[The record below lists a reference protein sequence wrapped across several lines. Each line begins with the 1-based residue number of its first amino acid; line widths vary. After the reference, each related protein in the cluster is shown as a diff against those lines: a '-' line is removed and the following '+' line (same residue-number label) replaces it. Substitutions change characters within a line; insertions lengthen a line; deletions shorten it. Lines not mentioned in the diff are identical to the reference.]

1 MNSSL
6 RASWENIAGNWQRL
20 PRPIRVVLALSVGS
34 TIVAV
39 GVALLVLPGPGI
51 AVIILGLAIL
61 ATEFA
66 WARRLLHR
74 AKHHVN
80 RTTSRLTNKYRNQRE
95 EGTS

>member
-1 MNSSL
+1 MNNSL
-6 RASWENIAGNWQRL
+6 TSTWKSVSENWVRL
-20 PRPIRVVLALSVGS
+20 PRPVRVVLALSVGS
-34 TIVAV
+34 TILAV

-51 AVIILGLAIL
+51 AVIILGLAVL

-74 AKHHVN
+74 TKHHVN
-80 RTTSRLTNKYRNQRE
+80 KATSRLTKKNENQRK